1 MSLLTRETDLKQPQA
16 SRNDI
21 EAQGDIWKGIA
32 RMEETGIFGMLG
44 ELRSKF
50 TFTGIYP
57 LATLALDK
65 DFLREKW
72 RRTHPA
78 FAGAES
84 NE

>member
-1 MSLLTRETDLKQPQA
+1 
-16 SRNDI
+16 
-21 EAQGDIWKGIA
+21 
-32 RMEETGIFGMLG
+32 MEETGVFGMLG

-57 LATLALDK
+57 LATLAVDK

-78 FAGAES
+78 LAGDDF